1 MEKLFGRKQF
11 KALKDL
17 LCTMEPVDI
26 ADVFSGK
33 PPAERVFLFRLLPKD
48 LAIDVFEF
56 LEGTEREE
64 LLSSFT
70 DSEVAA
76 VIEEMSDDDRTALF
90 DELPAKTVKNSSP
103 IFRGGRGRSPTPSST
118 TPKIRRGIS

>member
-1 MEKLFGRKQF
+1 MSPERGGKTMKEIRAKIVASVEKLFGRKQF

-26 ADVFSGK
+26 ADVLSGK

-70 DSEVAA
+70 DAEAAA
-76 VIEEMSDDDRTALF
+76 VIEEMSGDDRTALF
-90 DELPAKTVKNSSP
+90 DEPPAKTA
-103 IFRGGRGRSPTPSST
+103 
-118 TPKIRRGIS
+118 